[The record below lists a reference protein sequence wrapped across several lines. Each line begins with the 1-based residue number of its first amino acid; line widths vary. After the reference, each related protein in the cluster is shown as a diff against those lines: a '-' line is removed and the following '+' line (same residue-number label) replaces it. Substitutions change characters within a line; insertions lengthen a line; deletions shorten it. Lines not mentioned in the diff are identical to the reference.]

1 MLNSRICKCWS
12 LKLPQEMETLLRY
25 RRPATREPRH
35 KFKVEEVPLPLTGE
49 DTLAV
54 RQLKVLRKSK
64 PPVAGGIH

>member
-1 MLNSRICKCWS
+1 MLSLRICKCWS

-35 KFKVEEVPLPLTGE
+35 KFKVGEGPPLLTGE

-54 RQLKVLRKSK
+54 LQLKVPRKLK
-64 PPVAGGIH
+64 RQVAGGIH